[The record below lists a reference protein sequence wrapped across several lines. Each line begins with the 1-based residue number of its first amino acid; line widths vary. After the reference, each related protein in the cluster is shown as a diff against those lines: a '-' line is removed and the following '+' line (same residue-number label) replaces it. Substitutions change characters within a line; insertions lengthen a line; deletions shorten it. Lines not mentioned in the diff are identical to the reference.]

1 MMRSD
6 IPRSCLIPGSGTAH
20 GRSGARSPLGEQPAP
35 VEVHASAGEAVGDRG
50 LLLGTALAAYGLP
63 GALGALL
70 FGRWLRGLPPA
81 RLLAADSRIRAVLLG
96 CAPLAWAAGVLH
108 PVLYVVLLA
117 GSSVLH
123 AWGSAGRYALV
134 AQMLPPDQ
142 RLAANAL
149 V

>member
-1 MMRSD
+1 MPH
-6 IPRSCLIPGSGTAH
+6 PRKRYGPRPVRRPVPPRRAART
-20 GRSGARSPLGEQPAP
+20 GRSS
-35 VEVHASAGEAVGDRG
+35 ASAGEAVGDRG
-50 LLLGTALAAYGLP
+50 LLLGAALAAYGLP

-70 FGRWLRGLPPA
+70 CGRWLRGLPPA